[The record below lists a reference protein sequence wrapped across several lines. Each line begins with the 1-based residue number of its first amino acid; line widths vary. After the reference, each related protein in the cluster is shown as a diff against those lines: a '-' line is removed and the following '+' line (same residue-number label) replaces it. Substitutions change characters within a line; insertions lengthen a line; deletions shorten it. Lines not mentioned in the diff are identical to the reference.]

1 MLCLVTTIEPGSY
14 AAQNV
19 QHLTARMLD
28 VASVVV
34 AKDLWEGKREEG
46 KEERQGTWKWVF
58 VDYTRLKAQTR
69 YFLLPA

>member
-46 KEERQGTWKWVF
+46 KEERQGT
-58 VDYTRLKAQTR
+58 
-69 YFLLPA
+69 